1 MTKLPLLLLFLFT
14 IESVQGQQSISACYS
29 CNFPII
35 GWFGTQLKL
44 NDDHSFDYLFHGDLF
59 HDHIDGTYKIEG
71 NIIKLT
77 YSEERDTIEIIG
89 KDTLGNLD
97 SFQIHV
103 PENNAVNF
111 RPSKLKIQ
119 GARLILYDR
128 KGKRIRRKMNAR
140 EKWRKYYFVKVP
152 CE

>member
-59 HDHIDGTYKIEG
+59 HDHIDGTYEIEG
-71 NIIKLT
+71 NFIKLT
-77 YSEERDTIEIIG
+77 YRKERDSIEMIG
-89 KDTLGNLD
+89 MDTLGNLD

-103 PENNAVNF
+103 PENNPVNF
-111 RPSKLKIQ
+111 RSSKLKIQ
-119 GARLILYDR
+119 GERLILYDR
-128 KGKRIRRKMNAR
+128 EGKRIRRKMNAR
-140 EKWRKYYFVKVP
+140 EKWRKYYFVLIP